1 MFKVA
6 CQFWTSLCSK
16 GYVIIIEMQM
26 LKFLESVQAE
36 ESNNLL
42 YREHCSDLVSFRV
55 AFVAMIFLIA
65 SIVLI
70 KLIRSEEICRLSIY
84 SSLPNKRTCTP
95 YLILIKLPPCT
106 LLFGPVRLFIFGI
119 WIFFQIFRP
128 NGELF

>member
-16 GYVIIIEMQM
+16 GCVIIIEMQM

-70 KLIRSEEICRLSIY
+70 KLIRSEEICRLFCF
-84 SSLPNKRTCTP
+84 LAF
-95 YLILIKLPPCT
+95 LFT
-106 LLFGPVRLFIFGI
+106 LRNTQLWNCV
-119 WIFFQIFRP
+119 
-128 NGELF
+128 ESV

>member
-1 MFKVA
+1 M
-6 CQFWTSLCSK
+6 
-16 GYVIIIEMQM
+16 IIIEMQM

-70 KLIRSEEICRLSIY
+70 KLIRSEEICRLSIT
-84 SSLPNKRTCTP
+84 SLSE
-95 YLILIKLPPCT
+95 LIKQSIKSDYAKRNLET
-106 LLFGPVRLFIFGI
+106 LFNISIAFL
-119 WIFFQIFRP
+119 
-128 NGELF
+128 E